1 MKSKFFSPM
10 WRVAIALVMVL
21 SLSLVTAVPAAATT
35 VEDTAPAAPVAALLV
50 VTSGTPDTIDGL
62 AGAVAI
68 EVPPVTVTVYSDA
81 LTQELGSVTAAPAGS
96 FTAIDISTDTN
107 AEVWVT
113 ATDAA
118 GNESPATSKLNDIL
132 GPSAI
137 TSIVGL
143 LIKMVTIP

>member
-1 MKSKFFSPM
+1 M

-68 EVPPVTVTVYSDA
+68 EVPPVTVTVYSDEA
-81 LTQELGSVTAAPAGS
+81 LTQELGSVTAAPDGS
-96 FTAIDISTDTN
+96 FTAIGISTDTN

-143 LIKMVTIP
+143 LIKMGYHSYYLQ

>member
-1 MKSKFFSPM
+1 M

-35 VEDTAPAAPVAALLV
+35 VEDTSPAGRHLLPPCWW
-50 VTSGTPDTIDGL
+50 SRPAHLIPFDGL

-68 EVPPVTVTVYSDA
+68 EVPPVTVTVYSDEA
-81 LTQELGSVTAAPAGS
+81 LTQELGSVTAAPDGS
-96 FTAIDISTDTN
+96 FTAIGISTDTN